1 MYNLARKSRK
11 NLEDKK
17 MKKGNGFS
25 IVGSIIIVIIILLI
39 IAFFAGDKIFG
50 RNGMVDQIKE
60 AENEFNKTE
69 IVDSLNLVIKEKYVL
84 DYKYASENDLKPE
97 EFCTQENFF
106 KYLLDNGYIEQLKD
120 IKDNLVEN
128 QYYIKA
134 ESLNGDIETGIINKN
149 GSQSNGTK
157 IYKIK
162 KFEGKYLIYF
172 VDKYGDEEKV
182 GELILDP
189 ERIKATVK

>member
-1 MYNLARKSRK
+1 
-11 NLEDKK
+11 

-25 IVGSIIIVIIILLI
+25 IVGSIIIVIIILII

-60 AENEFNKTE
+60 ADNEFNKTE

-97 EFCTQENFF
+97 DICTQENFF
-106 KYLLDNGYIEQLKD
+106 KYLLDSGYIEQLRD
-120 IKDNLVEN
+120 IKDNLVED

-134 ESLNGDIETGIINKN
+134 ESLKGDIATEVINEN
-149 GSQSNGTK
+149 GSASNGTK
-157 IYKIK
+157 VYKIK
-162 KFEGKYLIYF
+162 KIEGKYWIYF
-172 VDKYGDEEKV
+172 VDKYGEEEKV

>member
-1 MYNLARKSRK
+1 
-11 NLEDKK
+11 

-25 IVGSIIIVIIILLI
+25 IVGSTIIVIIILGV

-60 AENEFNKTE
+60 ADNEFNKTE

-97 EFCTQENFF
+97 DICTQENFF
-106 KYLLDNGYIEQLKD
+106 KYLLDSGHIEQLRD

-134 ESLNGDIETGIINKN
+134 ESLKGDIATEVINEN
-149 GSQSNGTK
+149 GSASNGTK
-157 IYKIK
+157 VYKIK
-162 KFEGKYLIYF
+162 KIEGKYWIYF
-172 VDKYGDEEKV
+172 VDKYGEEEKV

>member
-1 MYNLARKSRK
+1 
-11 NLEDKK
+11 

-25 IVGSIIIVIIILLI
+25 MVGSIIFVIIILI
-39 IAFFAGDKIFG
+39 VITFFAGDKIFG
-50 RNGMVDQIKE
+50 RNGMVDKIKE

-84 DYKYASENDLKPE
+84 DYKYASENDYKPE
-97 EFCTQENFF
+97 EICTQDNFF
-106 KYLLDNGYIEQLKD
+106 NYLLEKGFIEQLRD
-120 IKDNLVEN
+120 IKDNLVED
-128 QYYIKA
+128 QYYINA
-134 ESLNGDIETGIINKN
+134 ESLKGDIETGVINKN
-149 GSQSNGTK
+149 GSASNGTK
-157 IYKIK
+157 VYKIK

-172 VDKYGDEEKV
+172 VDKYGEEEML

>member
-172 VDKYGDEEKV
+172 VDKYGDEENV

>member
-50 RNGMVDQIKE
+50 RNGMVDKIKE

-172 VDKYGDEEKV
+172 VDKYGDEENV
-182 GELILDP
+182 GELIVDP

>member
-50 RNGMVDQIKE
+50 RNGMVDKIKE

>member
-1 MYNLARKSRK
+1 
-11 NLEDKK
+11 

-25 IVGSIIIVIIILLI
+25 IVGSTIIVIIILGV

-60 AENEFNKTE
+60 ADNEFNKTE

-97 EFCTQENFF
+97 DICTQENFF
-106 KYLLDNGYIEQLKD
+106 KYLLDSGHIEQLRD
-120 IKDNLVEN
+120 IKDNLVED
-128 QYYIKA
+128 QYYINA
-134 ESLNGDIETGIINKN
+134 ESLKGDIATGVINEN
-149 GSQSNGTK
+149 GSASNGTK
-157 IYKIK
+157 VYKIK
-162 KFEGKYLIYF
+162 KFEGKYWIYF
-172 VDKYGDEEKV
+172 VDKYGEEEKV